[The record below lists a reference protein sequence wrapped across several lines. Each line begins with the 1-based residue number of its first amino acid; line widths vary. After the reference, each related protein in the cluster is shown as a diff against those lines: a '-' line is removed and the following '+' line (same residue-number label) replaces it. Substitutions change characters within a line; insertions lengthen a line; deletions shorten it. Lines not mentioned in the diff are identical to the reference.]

1 MTRSVTAVVR
11 FAVFVAGLV
20 LLIYVGRSLAV
31 RYGIELTPASIQD
44 FNDWIE
50 TLGWLGPLAYIILV
64 VVRLFIGLSSHLI
77 LILGGIAFG
86 VVGGIVWGGIGLTLS
101 GCVQYG
107 LGHYFGS
114 EWVSTRLGENN
125 ARLKKLLSRSGVP
138 ALFFIT
144 VHPLGPQSPL
154 TVVAGAIRF
163 NFTKFLVTMI
173 AAAPIRAGIYAVLG
187 ASVLELDL
195 RQIMLITLGLVIAI
209 ALPLLHPKTRAF
221 FKHSTP

>member
-86 VVGGIVWGGIGLTLS
+86 VVG
-101 GCVQYG
+101 
-107 LGHYFGS
+107 
-114 EWVSTRLGENN
+114 
-125 ARLKKLLSRSGVP
+125 
-138 ALFFIT
+138 
-144 VHPLGPQSPL
+144 
-154 TVVAGAIRF
+154 
-163 NFTKFLVTMI
+163 
-173 AAAPIRAGIYAVLG
+173 
-187 ASVLELDL
+187 
-195 RQIMLITLGLVIAI
+195 
-209 ALPLLHPKTRAF
+209 
-221 FKHSTP
+221 